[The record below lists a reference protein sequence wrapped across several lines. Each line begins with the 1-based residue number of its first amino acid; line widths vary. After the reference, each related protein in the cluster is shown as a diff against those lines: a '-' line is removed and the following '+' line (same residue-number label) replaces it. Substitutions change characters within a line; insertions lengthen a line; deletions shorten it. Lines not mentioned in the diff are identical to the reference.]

1 MARKVA
7 SYKKIRPPRVK
18 LGQNQDAGFAI
29 RVAVTDTR
37 ADIYQPY
44 QHPKADQ
51 KVTIGFLD
59 HEEVA
64 SRRIWQQFIQQNA
77 ARVTEPD
84 VDLVSVQ
91 SARHSASVYV
101 SFVAHEKPAFQVLRV
116 AQRLGGNWQKMPV
129 LQTQFLEQASEVGD
143 WVRKIVAGE
152 AFQPFTFQM
161 YTWLRWWSQPG
172 LKQQLEKRGKHWLV
186 SEGEHHDGLSDEHVA
201 VAQTLLKSG
210 LLAVRQTQVVVSDTG
225 IALMNYFARYY
236 ETQFAQSYGETSVWQ
251 SDELLTEASADT
263 LGQFTT
269 KHTKRRQALK
279 LPTKVPKN
287 YRGDR
292 WR

>member
-1 MARKVA
+1 M
-7 SYKKIRPPRVK
+7 
-18 LGQNQDAGFAI
+18 
-29 RVAVTDTR
+29 
-37 ADIYQPY
+37 
-44 QHPKADQ
+44 
-51 KVTIGFLD
+51 
-59 HEEVA
+59 
-64 SRRIWQQFIQQNA
+64 
-77 ARVTEPD
+77 
-84 VDLVSVQ
+84 
-91 SARHSASVYV
+91 
-101 SFVAHEKPAFQVLRV
+101 
-116 AQRLGGNWQKMPV
+116 
-129 LQTQFLEQASEVGD
+129 
-143 WVRKIVAGE
+143 
-152 AFQPFTFQM
+152 
-161 YTWLRWWSQPG
+161 
-172 LKQQLEKRGKHWLV
+172 
-186 SEGEHHDGLSDEHVA
+186 SDEHVA

-236 ETQFAQSYGETSVWQ
+236 ETQFAQSYGEASVWQ